1 MLKFGITHYIYNTMN
16 IYEYTA
22 KEIKKVVEGYVISFE
37 PLVFKEIPAKEKR
50 KYLLLCMIVHY
61 IEKDIV
67 YTEKALNELLK
78 PIVSDYAM
86 IRRYL
91 VDYGF
96 IDRKTDG
103 SAYWLVK
110 DPKDYE
116 QFNIRHWMS

>member
-1 MLKFGITHYIYNTMN
+1 MN
-16 IYEYTA
+16 NYEYSA

-61 IEKDIV
+61 IEKDII

-116 QFNIRHWMS
+116 QFHIRHWMS